1 MSESDFTVDPEQL
14 RGHAGRLAGYA
25 DRIGQ
30 DRGAGRRG
38 TRPDDLDHGGIR
50 MIGKTRRLLTGVTGG
65 VVLAVTAA
73 VTTPAAALAAQDDH
87 AATQAA
93 LDGYQAQAGPGVGIL
108 AGDDTGAWTL
118 SSGTAKIGQNR
129 PITSTEHFRIG
140 SQTKT
145 FTAAVVLQF
154 VDEGRIALDAPIAQ
168 YLPGVFTGNYDG
180 DVITVRQLLQHTSGM
195 VRDVRDPIA
204 NPDGSYALAE
214 LVRSA
219 MDEPA
224 QFAPGTGLGYSNV
237 GFLVLGLLV
246 ERVTGR
252 SVRDTITERVITPLG
267 LTSTTFPAPGTRALA
282 NPYLPGYVGG
292 RLGPFFFWT
301 EGTTNTELTLWS
313 SAGAMASTLED
324 MAAFY
329 RALLDGQVVSAASL
343 AEMRRTAA
351 PDHSYG
357 LALSRVDL
365 SCGGEAWGHN
375 GALPNGHYSFTLATD
390 DGRFAS
396 LVTNG
401 NVVSSR
407 PVSIEVLDTALCEGA
422 A

>member
-1 MSESDFTVDPEQL
+1 
-14 RGHAGRLAGYA
+14 
-25 DRIGQ
+25 
-30 DRGAGRRG
+30 
-38 TRPDDLDHGGIR
+38 
-50 MIGKTRRLLTGVTGG
+50 MIGKTRRLVAGVGG
-65 VVLAVTAA
+65 AVVLAVTAA
-73 VTTPAAALAAQDDH
+73 LTTPAAAVAAQDDH
-87 AATQAA
+87 AATQAV
-93 LDGYQAQAGPGVGIL
+93 LDRYQAQAGPGAAVH
-108 AGDDTGAWTL
+108 AGDDTSAWTL

-145 FTAAVVLQF
+145 FTAAVVLQL
-154 VDEGRIALDAPIAQ
+154 VDEGRVVLDAPIGQ

-180 DVITVRQLLQHTSGM
+180 ALITVRQLLQHTSGM
-195 VRDVRDPIA
+195 VRDIRDAAP
-204 NPDGSYALAE
+204 NPDGSYALTE

-224 QFAPGTGLGYSNV
+224 QFAPGAGLGYSNV
-237 GFLVLGLLV
+237 GFLVLGLLI

-252 SVRDTITERVITPLG
+252 TVRDAITERVIAPLG
-267 LTSTTFPAPGTRALA
+267 LAHTSFPAPGTRALA
-282 NPYLPGYVGG
+282 DPYLPGYVGG

-301 EGTTNTELTLWS
+301 EGTTNTELTFWS
-313 SAGAMASTLED
+313 TAGAMASTLED

-329 RALLDGQVVSAASL
+329 GALLGGRVVSPAAL
-343 AEMRRTAA
+343 AEMRRTVA

-357 LALSRVDL
+357 LALSKVNL
-365 SCGGEAWGHN
+365 TCGGEAWGHN
-375 GALPNGHYSFTLATD
+375 GALPNGHYSITLTTD

-407 PVSIEVLDTALCEGA
+407 LVSVEVLDAALCEVA

>member
-1 MSESDFTVDPEQL
+1 MT
-14 RGHAGRLAGYA
+14 
-25 DRIGQ
+25 
-30 DRGAGRRG
+30 
-38 TRPDDLDHGGIR
+38 
-50 MIGKTRRLLTGVTGG
+50 GKPRRLLTGVAGG

-73 VTTPAAALAAQDDH
+73 VTTPATGVAAPVDH
-87 AATQAA
+87 AATQAV
-93 LDGYQAQAGPGVGIL
+93 LDRYQAQAGPGAAVH
-108 AGDDTGAWTL
+108 AGDDAQSWTL
-118 SSGTAKIGQNR
+118 SSGTARIGQNR

-145 FTAAVVLQF
+145 FTAAVVLQL
-154 VDEGRIALDAPIAQ
+154 VDEGRVVLDAPIGR
-168 YLPGVFTGNYDG
+168 YLPGVVTGNYDG

-195 VRDVRDPIA
+195 VRDVRDAAA

-224 QFAPGTGLGYSNV
+224 QFAPGAGLAYSNV
-237 GFLVLGLLV
+237 GFLVLGLLI

-252 SVRDTITERVITPLG
+252 SVRDAITERVITPLG
-267 LTSTTFPAPGTRALA
+267 LTSTSFPAPGTRALA
-282 NPYLPGYVGG
+282 DPYLPGYIGG
-292 RLGPFFFWT
+292 RVGPFFFWA
-301 EGTTNTELTLWS
+301 EGTTNTELTFWS
-313 SAGAMASTLED
+313 SAGAMASTLDD
-324 MAAFY
+324 MAEFY

-351 PDHSYG
+351 PDHLYG
-357 LALSRVDL
+357 LALLRVNL

-375 GALPNGHYSFTLATD
+375 GALGNGHYSITLTTD

-407 PVSIEVLDTALCEGA
+407 QVSVEVLDAALCEA
-422 A
+422 AA